1 LLNHTDVVYRPL
13 VLPIDSHDVID
24 AATSP
29 RPRSRRCVRPGC
41 ARDAAS
47 TLRFDYAARTVTL
60 DPLALA
66 ASPGS
71 YDLCFHHAA
80 RSNPPSGWTMRDRAP
95 SPEPATDP
103 APPVGPSRDHGVD
116 RLAAALCTVP
126 RAASEGAP
134 DAVPVRADRSVPHPA
149 LLPSTP
155 APTPHPAPTQGGA
168 PLAPVASVA
177 TPQPLRLAPAPASA
191 VWCADLLPAEGS
203 ARSITTT
210 VAPEPHR

>member
-1 LLNHTDVVYRPL
+1 VIITGSRDVL
-13 VLPIDSHDVID
+13 D
-24 AATSP
+24 AATSQ
-29 RPRSRRCVRPGC
+29 RPLPRRCVRPAC
-41 ARDAAS
+41 TRNAAS

-60 DPLALA
+60 DPLSAS

-95 SPEPATDP
+95 SPEPAADP

-116 RLAAALCTVP
+116 RLAAALSTVP

-134 DAVPVRADRSVPHPA
+134 DAAPARADRSVPHPA
-149 LLPSTP
+149 LRPS
-155 APTPHPAPTQGGA
+155 APVP
-168 PLAPVASVA
+168 APVAA
-177 TPQPLRLAPAPASA
+177 PAPAQPLRLAPAPASA

-203 ARSITTT
+203 ARSITT
-210 VAPEPHR
+210 VVPGSHR

>member
-1 LLNHTDVVYRPL
+1 LLNHTGVVYRPH
-13 VLPIDSHDVID
+13 VHPTGSHDVLD

-29 RPRSRRCVRPGC
+29 RPLPRRCVRPGC
-41 ARDAAS
+41 TRDAVS
-47 TLRFDYAARTVTL
+47 TLRFDYAARTVML
-60 DPLALA
+60 DPLAMA
-66 ASPGS
+66 AAPGS

-134 DAVPVRADRSVPHPA
+134 DAAPVRTDRSVPHPA
-149 LLPSTP
+149 LRPSTP
-155 APTPHPAPTQGGA
+155 LPPQQPPVRVQ
-168 PLAPVASVA
+168 APVAEVV
-177 TPQPLRLAPAPASA
+177 TPQPLRLVPAPTSA

-203 ARSITTT
+203 ARSITTVVPGT
-210 VAPEPHR
+210 HR

>member
-1 LLNHTDVVYRPL
+1 MLNHTGVVYRPP
-13 VLPIDSHDVID
+13 VHPTGSHDVLD

-29 RPRSRRCVRPGC
+29 RPLPRRCVRPGC
-41 ARDAAS
+41 TRDAAS

-60 DPLALA
+60 DPLTMT

-80 RSNPPSGWTMRDRAP
+80 RSTPPSGWTMRDRAP
-95 SPEPATDP
+95 SPEPAADP

-134 DAVPVRADRSVPHPA
+134 DAVPARTDRSVPHPA
-149 LLPSTP
+149 LLPSAPPSTLPPVP
-155 APTPHPAPTQGGA
+155 APAP
-168 PLAPVASVA
+168 APVAAVT
-177 TPQPLRLAPAPASA
+177 TPQPLRLVPAPASA

-203 ARSITTT
+203 ARSITTVT
-210 VAPEPHR
+210 PGSHR